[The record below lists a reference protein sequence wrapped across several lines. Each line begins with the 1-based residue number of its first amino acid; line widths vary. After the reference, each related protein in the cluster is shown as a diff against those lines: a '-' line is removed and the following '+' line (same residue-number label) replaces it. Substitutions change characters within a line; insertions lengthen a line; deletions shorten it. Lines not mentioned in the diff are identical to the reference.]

1 MWCELPKAVHQE
13 GPGPGLLLETPGWWG
28 PGAGGSWAGLALRE
42 HPLCVCGSLS
52 HTPIHYTHTHTPD
65 EGSGRPREV
74 GPLAW
79 VTEPGSRGRL
89 TPVLAPQPLCL
100 WPGPPDLTKP
110 RERMQMLRASPA
122 HTHGC
127 CLPWFL
133 APFWGS

>member
-1 MWCELPKAVHQE
+1 M
-13 GPGPGLLLETPGWWG
+13 
-28 PGAGGSWAGLALRE
+28 
-42 HPLCVCGSLS
+42 CGSLS
-52 HTPIHYTHTHTPD
+52 HTPIHYTHTPPPPD

-110 RERMQMLRASPA
+110 RERMQMLRASLA

>member
-1 MWCELPKAVHQE
+1 M
-13 GPGPGLLLETPGWWG
+13 
-28 PGAGGSWAGLALRE
+28 
-42 HPLCVCGSLS
+42 CVCGSLS
-52 HTPIHYTHTHTPD
+52 HTPIHYTHTHTAD

-74 GPLAW
+74 GPLVW
-79 VTEPGSRGRL
+79 VTEPGSRARL

-100 WPGPPDLTKP
+100 WAGPPDLTNP
-110 RERMQMLRASPA
+110 RERMQMLRASQA